1 MATTT
6 KPTPID
12 WRARA
17 AELQFDGRALI
28 GGQRVAAASGETFDC
43 VSPID
48 ARVLTK
54 VARGRGPDVDAAVAS
69 ARQAFDDGRWSGKPP
84 AVRKKVLQRFS
95 ELILGAKEELA
106 LLETLDVG
114 KPIRDVHLI
123 DIPMAIEAIAWYAE
137 AADKLYDEV
146 APTGHDVVAMVTR
159 EPMGVVGVVLP
170 WNFPLMLACWKIGP
184 ALVAGNTVV
193 IKPAEQS
200 PLTAIRLAELA
211 LEAGMPPGVIN
222 VVPGFGPTAGK
233 ALGLHPDVDA
243 LTFTGSGE
251 IGKMFMAYAAQSN
264 MKRVS
269 LECGGKSP
277 NIIFADAPDIDTA
290 ARNAAFG
297 IFYNQGEV
305 CAAGSRLVVQESIK
319 DEVLEKVI
327 GWARKMQPGDP
338 LDPKSRAG
346 AIVSLEQT
354 ERICGY
360 IAKGSQQGARLALGG
375 KQVLTQTGG
384 FYIEPTIFDGV
395 AGDMTIAREEIFGP
409 VLCILPY
416 DTEEEAIRVAND
428 TPYGLSSYVFGDTHE
443 HANKVGRRIRAGNVH
458 LNGASLDVCGSFGGY
473 KQSGLGR
480 EWGAFGFEEFLE
492 VKSVFGADPNAK
504 AGGLF

>member
-1 MATTT
+1 MTRTRDFWTQKAATLSIRHQAF
-6 KPTPID
+6 ID
-12 WRARA
+12 GK
-17 AELQFDGRALI
+17 F
-28 GGQRVAAASGETFDC
+28 VAAASGASFDC
-43 VSPID
+43 ISPID
-48 ARVLTK
+48 GRTIVS
-54 VARGRGPDVDAAVAS
+54 VASCDAPDVDRAVKAA
-69 ARQAFDDGRWSGKPP
+69 RTAFEDGRWSRLAPRE
-84 AVRKKVLQRFS
+84 RKRLMLALAEVMRKH
-95 ELILGAKEELA
+95 AEELA

-114 KPIRDVHLI
+114 KPIRDAHLI

-137 AADKLYDEV
+137 AADKLYDQV

-211 LEAGMPPGVIN
+211 LEAGIPPGVIN

-346 AIVSLEQT
+346 AIVSHEQT

-409 VLCILPY
+409 VLATLTFRDQDDAVRI
-416 DTEEEAIRVAND
+416 AND
-428 TPYGLSSYVFGDTHE
+428 TIYGLGSAIWTSNINTAHKM
-443 HANKVGRRIRAGNVH
+443 AKSIRAGSVWVNCY
-458 LNGASLDVCGSFGGY
+458 NGGDITTPFGGY
-473 KQSGLGR
+473 RQSGFGRDKSLHAIDKYTELKTTWIQLG
-480 EWGAFGFEEFLE
+480 
-492 VKSVFGADPNAK
+492 
-504 AGGLF
+504 

>member
-1 MATTT
+1 MTHTRDFWTRKAATLSIRHLAF
-6 KPTPID
+6 ID
-12 WRARA
+12 GK
-17 AELQFDGRALI
+17 F
-28 GGQRVAAASGETFDC
+28 VAAASGASFDC
-43 VSPID
+43 ISPID
-48 ARVLTK
+48 
-54 VARGRGPDVDAAVAS
+54 GRTIVSVTSCDAPDVDRAVKAA
-69 ARQAFDDGRWSGKPP
+69 RTAFEDGRWSRLAPRE
-84 AVRKKVLQRFS
+84 RKRLMLALAEVMRKH
-95 ELILGAKEELA
+95 AEELA

-114 KPIRDVHLI
+114 KPIRDAHLI

-137 AADKLYDEV
+137 AADKLYDQV

-211 LEAGMPPGVIN
+211 LEAGIPPGVIN

-346 AIVSLEQT
+346 AIVSHEQT

-384 FYIEPTIFDGV
+384 FNIEPTIFDGV

-409 VLCILPY
+409 VLATQTFRDQDDAVRI
-416 DTEEEAIRVAND
+416 AND
-428 TPYGLSSYVFGDTHE
+428 TIYGLGSAIWTSNINTAHKM
-443 HANKVGRRIRAGNVH
+443 AKSIRAGSVWVNCY
-458 LNGASLDVCGSFGGY
+458 NGGDITTPFGGY
-473 KQSGLGR
+473 RQSGFGRDKSLHAIDKYTELKTTWIQLG
-480 EWGAFGFEEFLE
+480 
-492 VKSVFGADPNAK
+492 
-504 AGGLF
+504 

>member
-1 MATTT
+1 MTQTRDHWTQKAATLSIRNQAF
-6 KPTPID
+6 ID
-12 WRARA
+12 GK
-17 AELQFDGRALI
+17 F
-28 GGQRVAAASGETFDC
+28 VAAASGASFDC
-43 VSPID
+43 ISPID
-48 ARVLTK
+48 GRTIAS
-54 VARGRGPDVDAAVAS
+54 VASCDAPDVDRAVKAARTALE
-69 ARQAFDDGRWSGKPP
+69 DGRWSRLAPRE
-84 AVRKKVLQRFS
+84 RKRLMLALADVMRKH
-95 ELILGAKEELA
+95 AEELA

-114 KPIRDVHLI
+114 KPIRDAHLI

-137 AADKLYDEV
+137 AADKLYDQV

-184 ALVAGNTVV
+184 ALVAGNTIV

-211 LEAGMPPGVIN
+211 LEAGIPPGVIN

-346 AIVSLEQT
+346 AIVSHEQT

-409 VLCILPY
+409 VLATLTFRDQDDAVRI
-416 DTEEEAIRVAND
+416 AND
-428 TPYGLSSYVFGDTHE
+428 TIYGLGSAIWTSNINTAHKM
-443 HANKVGRRIRAGNVH
+443 AKSIRAGSVWVNCY
-458 LNGASLDVCGSFGGY
+458 NGGDITTPFGGY
-473 KQSGLGR
+473 RQSGFGRDKSLHAIDKYTELKTTWIQLG
-480 EWGAFGFEEFLE
+480 
-492 VKSVFGADPNAK
+492 
-504 AGGLF
+504 

>member
-1 MATTT
+1 MTQTRDFWNQKAATLSIRNQAF
-6 KPTPID
+6 ID
-12 WRARA
+12 GK
-17 AELQFDGRALI
+17 F
-28 GGQRVAAASGETFDC
+28 VAAASGASFDC
-43 VSPID
+43 ISPID
-48 ARVLTK
+48 GRTIVS
-54 VARGRGPDVDAAVAS
+54 VASCDAPDVDRAVKAA
-69 ARQAFDDGRWSGKPP
+69 RTAFEDGRWSPLAP
-84 AVRKKVLQRFS
+84 RERKRLMLALAEVMRQH
-95 ELILGAKEELA
+95 AEELA

-114 KPIRDVHLI
+114 KPIRDAHLI

-137 AADKLYDEV
+137 AADKLYDQV
-146 APTGHDVVAMVTR
+146 APTAHDVVAMVTR

-211 LEAGMPPGVIN
+211 LEAGIPPGVIN

-346 AIVSLEQT
+346 AIVSHEQT
-354 ERICGY
+354 ERIRGY
-360 IAKGSQQGARLALGG
+360 IAQGSQQGARLALGG

-409 VLCILPY
+409 VLATLTFRDQDDAVRI
-416 DTEEEAIRVAND
+416 AND
-428 TPYGLSSYVFGDTHE
+428 TIYGLGSAIWTSNINTAHKM
-443 HANKVGRRIRAGNVH
+443 AKAIRAGSVWVNCY
-458 LNGASLDVCGSFGGY
+458 NGGDITTPFGGY
-473 KQSGLGR
+473 RQSGFGRDKSLHAIDKYTELKTTWIQLG
-480 EWGAFGFEEFLE
+480 
-492 VKSVFGADPNAK
+492 
-504 AGGLF
+504 